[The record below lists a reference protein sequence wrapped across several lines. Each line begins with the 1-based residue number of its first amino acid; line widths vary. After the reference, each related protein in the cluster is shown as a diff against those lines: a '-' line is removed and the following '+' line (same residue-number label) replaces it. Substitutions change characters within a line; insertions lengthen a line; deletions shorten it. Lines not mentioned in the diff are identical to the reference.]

1 MCASLSG
8 RHEGHASWPQVE
20 SVWNAPDSSTLRNKP
35 QLQGRRERDLH
46 HPLKPHTP
54 AHTSSMHCAFLTS
67 DINLTHTDTHT
78 HTHKNTELGRRA
90 MWGMNGIKFDQLY
103 MIKACFCVHWHSLH
117 LPSQRLQMSAT
128 HFQHC
133 VYVMHVFFSQAKT
146 EVSTVQNKLQQK
158 TFLPLW
164 IEV

>member
-1 MCASLSG
+1 MCVCLCKNESRKCVSSRSPSVCASLSG

-67 DINLTHTDTHT
+67 DINLTHTHT
-78 HTHKNTELGRRA
+78 HTQKHWVGKESYVRDEWDWIWSTLYDQSLFLCSLTQPSFTLTEISDVCYTLPT
-90 MWGMNGIKFDQLY
+90 LCLCH
-103 MIKACFCVHWHSLH
+103 ACFL
-117 LPSQRLQMSAT
+117 
-128 HFQHC
+128 
-133 VYVMHVFFSQAKT
+133 
-146 EVSTVQNKLQQK
+146 
-158 TFLPLW
+158 
-164 IEV
+164 